1 MKFKREINKE
11 TSAREYCSWEEVDI
25 LTKTI
30 AQKIRNSNK
39 KYDAILGIT
48 NGGIMPARALA
59 KELEINDIQFIPF
72 RNKKLYTKV
81 MPILSNDKKYLIV
94 DEIYD
99 TGETLSKVD
108 NVLKKFDYDFAFLM
122 SRYRYNGKSFA
133 YVGKLLNHNKW
144 IVFPW
149 EVKKIINNK
158 KLILL

>member
-1 MKFKREINKE
+1 LKSKREINKE
-11 TSAREYCSWEEVDI
+11 TSAKEYCSWEEVDI

-48 NGGIMPARALA
+48 NGGIIPAMGLA
-59 KELEINDIQFIPF
+59 KELEINDIRFIPF

-81 MPILSNDKKYLIV
+81 MPILSKDKKYLIV

-108 NVLKKFDYDFAFLM
+108 NVLKKFDYDFTFLM
-122 SRYRYNGKSFA
+122 SRYRYNGNGKPFA

-149 EVKKIINNK
+149 ELKNNH
-158 KLILL
+158 

>member
-1 MKFKREINKE
+1 MKLKGEISKE
-11 TSAREYCSWEEVDI
+11 TSAKEYCSWEEVDI

-48 NGGIMPARALA
+48 NGGIIPARALA
-59 KELEINDIQFIPF
+59 KQLEINDIQFIPV
-72 RNKKLYTKV
+72 RNKKLYLKV
-81 MPILSNDKKYLIV
+81 MPILSKDKKYLIV

-122 SRYRYNGKSFA
+122 SRCRYNGKPFA

-149 EVKKIINNK
+149 EVKNNDYR
-158 KLILL
+158 

>member
-1 MKFKREINKE
+1 MNKE
-11 TSAREYCSWEEVDI
+11 TSAKEYCSWEEVDI

-48 NGGIMPARALA
+48 NGGIIPTRALA

-72 RNKKLYTKV
+72 KNKKLYAKV
-81 MPILSNDKKYLIV
+81 MPILSKDKKYLIV

-108 NVLKKFDYDFAFLM
+108 NVLKKFDYDFAF
-122 SRYRYNGKSFA
+122 YHEPQ
-133 YVGKLLNHNKW
+133 VVHLNFLVPLF
-144 IVFPW
+144 IFLPVFQACCS
-149 EVKKIINNK
+149 
-158 KLILL
+158 ILLETVSK

>member
-48 NGGIMPARALA
+48 NGGIIPARGLA

-72 RNKKLYTKV
+72 RNKMLYTKV
-81 MPILSNDKKYLIV
+81 MPILSKEKKYLIV

-108 NVLKKFDYDFAFLM
+108 NILKKFDYDFAFLM
-122 SRYRYNGKSFA
+122 SRYRYNGKPFA

-149 EVKKIINNK
+149 EVKNNHYR
-158 KLILL
+158 